1 METDPLAKET
11 AMTGSLRHATALFF
25 MGFAIGFSA
34 PAASQQQH
42 PDEVETTAEVPM
54 ADGWRKTTLVEGL
67 EHPWGMAFL
76 PDGTILVTE
85 REGRMRLIR
94 DEELEDDPVEGVPDV
109 FASNQGGLLDVALHP
124 DFKENRWVYFTYAAG
139 DADANRTTVARGR
152 LSENKLEDVED
163 LFVATPDKSRDQHFG
178 SRIAWLPDGTMLV
191 SIGDGGNPPL
201 EIDGTPAR
209 DHGQRL
215 DSHLGSIVRLND
227 DGSVPDDNPF
237 VDRDDALPEIFSY
250 GHRNIQ
256 GLAVDPVT
264 GNIWASE
271 HGPLGGDELNLIRPG
286 ENYGW
291 PKTTFGADYR
301 TGERFTPHRT
311 REDMTPPKV
320 AWVPAVAPSGL
331 EIYNGDAFPDWRGSV
346 FSGGLVGQDVRR
358 IIVDGDEVTGQE
370 TLPIAERVRAVKQGP
385 DGKLYILTDSEE
397 GELIRIEPDD

>member
-1 METDPLAKET
+1 
-11 AMTGSLRHATALFF
+11 MTSSFRLVTAL
-25 MGFAIGFSA
+25 GCLGLTLGLSA
-34 PAASQQQH
+34 PAASQQEH

-54 ADGWRKTTLVEGL
+54 AEGWRKTTVVEGL
-67 EHPWGMAFL
+67 EHPWGLAFL
-76 PDGTILVTE
+76 PDGDILVTE
-85 REGRMRLIR
+85 RDGRLRLIS
-94 DEELEDDPVEGVPDV
+94 DGELQQDPIEGVPSV
-109 FASNQGGLLDVALHP
+109 FASNQGGLLDVSLHP
-124 DFKENRWVYFTYAAG
+124 DFENNRWVYLTYADG
-139 DADANRTTVARGR
+139 DSDANRTTVARGR
-152 LSENKLEDVED
+152 LKDNRLEDVED
-163 LFVATPDKSRDQHFG
+163 IFAATPDKSQAQHFG

-201 EIDGTPAR
+201 EIDGTLAR

-237 VDRDDALPEIFSY
+237 LDRDDALPEIYSY

-264 GNIWASE
+264 GNVWANE

-291 PKTTFGADYR
+291 PVTSFGADYR
-301 TGERFTPHRT
+301 TGERFTRYRT

-331 EIYNGDAFPDWRGSV
+331 EVYNGDAFPEWRGNL

-358 IIVDGDEVTGQE
+358 IVVDGDEVSEQE
-370 TLPIAERVRAVKQGP
+370 TLPIAERVRAVRQGP
-385 DGKLYILTDSEE
+385 DGMLYVLTDSEE
-397 GELIRIEPDD
+397 GELIRIEPAG